1 MQFCNYIEKN
11 YILLKLIHKLK
22 NYDLIIEIE
31 IFIMKHL
38 YNEDMKI
45 YRLFENRNFIFLEY
59 IFGYIMEYIFLVLFE
74 INIDYYQKSY

>member
-38 YNEDMKI
+38 YK
-45 YRLFENRNFIFLEY
+45 
-59 IFGYIMEYIFLVLFE
+59 
-74 INIDYYQKSY
+74 

>member
-31 IFIMKHL
+31 IFIYETSL
-38 YNEDMKI
+38 QVKI